1 MQVVFYFLY
10 LMATRKSLNHYLSN
24 ISNKIRAAIL
34 NPSERFV
41 THIAVAFMLCAL
53 FVFTGGSALFTSD
66 SGAYLLNARELKVPG
81 DRSIF
86 YSVFI
91 HYTSEY
97 IRLFHQPHVVEIL
110 LVQSLFIYSV
120 IFVFFKNFFGN
131 KNGWLLLIALLFFFC
146 FTPLPWLMI
155 QLMPDLFT
163 CMVFFCALLFL
174 KSNDLLS
181 AFFLAILLIFCLIM
195 HNSNI
200 VLFFLFSGGT
210 LAFRKKLDAFN
221 FIQKRFLQMFVT
233 SIVAILCV
241 VGTNVYA
248 KNRFTLASASHIFL
262 MGKLSE
268 NGVLKKYLDKY
279 CKTEPNALCAYKDKL
294 PEHGWDFVWET
305 DGAFANSG
313 GWDHSDTLY
322 KRIIYTT
329 LTDPDLLSANMIAAI
344 KATFQQIILTGSG
357 DGMCKM
363 DTSATLANEL
373 KIHYP
378 YDYQRL
384 INDSKQQKEEI
395 DFAKFN
401 QFYVVF
407 QWIIIVF
414 ALILLIR
421 NRNKQHIVLF
431 ALALYFAFCNAFVTG
446 ALANVISRLNTK
458 GIIVLV
464 GVSILIIVDQLSENY
479 THRKLENGTRSVEDS
494 N

>member
-1 MQVVFYFLY
+1 
-10 LMATRKSLNHYLSN
+10 MATRKSLNHYLSN

-181 AFFLAILLIFCLIM
+181 AFFLAILLIFCLVM

-210 LAFRKKLDAFN
+210 LAFRKKLNVFN
-221 FIQKRFLQMFVT
+221 FIEKRFLQMFFT
-233 SIVAILCV
+233 SVFAILCV
-241 VGTNVYA
+241 IGSNVYA
-248 KNRFTLASASHIFL
+248 NNGFTLASSSHVFL

-279 CKTEPNALCAYKDKL
+279 CKTEPNALCAYKDRL

-305 DGAFANSG
+305 DGAFAHSG
-313 GWDHSDTLY
+313 GWDHSDSLY
-322 KRIIYTT
+322 KKIILKTI
-329 LTDPDLLSANMIAAI
+329 TDPELLSANIVAAAN
-344 KATFQQIILTGSG
+344 ATFRQIVLTGAG
-357 DGMCKM
+357 DGMGKL
-363 DTSATLANEL
+363 DTNATLANEL
-373 KIHYP
+373 KNDYP
-378 YDYQRL
+378 FDYQRL
-384 INDSKQQKEEI
+384 IKNSKQQKEEI

-401 QFYVVF
+401 QFYNLI
-407 QWIIIVF
+407 QWICIF
-414 ALILLIR
+414 LALFLMMR
-421 NRNKQHIVLF
+421 SGNRKHIVLF

-446 ALANVISRLNTK
+446 ALANVINRLNTK

-464 GVSILIIVDQLSENY
+464 GVSILIVLDQLSENY
-479 THRKLENGTRSVEDS
+479 TSRKLENGSSSV
-494 N
+494 